1 FICDAIDRQLANL
14 GLLRT
19 CGTDSHGLDLG
30 GR

>member
-1 FICDAIDRQLANL
+1 QLANL

-19 CGTDSHGLDLG
+19 CGTDSHGIDLN